1 MVVCKQRFFYPQS
14 HCATDGAHGN
24 PKSQEIGWGDIIEL
38 LVANGHH
45 FAELGNYTARQLLLF
60 YEKALIRR
68 RRERADRTID
78 VSFGVNGGKEVQGYI
93 DELTAP

>member
-1 MVVCKQRFFYPQS
+1 MVVCEQRFFYPQS

-68 RRERADRTID
+68 RRERADRTVD

>member
-45 FAELGNYTARQLLLF
+45 FAELGDYTARQLLLF